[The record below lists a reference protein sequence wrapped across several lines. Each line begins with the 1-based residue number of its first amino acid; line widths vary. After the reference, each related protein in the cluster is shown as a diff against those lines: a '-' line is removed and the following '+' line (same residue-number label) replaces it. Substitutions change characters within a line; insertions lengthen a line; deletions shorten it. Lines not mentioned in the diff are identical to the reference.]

1 MIEPRDDGI
10 DRPLQVG
17 EVDEPA
23 RRRVDLSAH
32 GDLAPERVAMHTPA
46 LVSIG
51 HIRKEVRGFEPEVFD
66 EIDRFLRHR
75 YRRF

>member
-1 MIEPRDDGI
+1 M
-10 DRPLQVG
+10 Q
-17 EVDEPA
+17 
-23 RRRVDLSAH
+23 
-32 GDLAPERVAMHTPA
+32 TPA
-46 LVSIG
+46 LVSIR